1 MRRLRT
7 GESGLRFRYRVPI
20 CGDTPSRS
28 PKSPPQRPHLQMCGR
43 GENHIQADDVQFAGR
58 ISVGKFGATVW
69 AGGGMELRRRKLKVR
84 GREAEEETLPPPW
97 HGVPPA
103 LLVYR
108 ERSHRRLAAQTYQ
121 QKCARCI
128 WGFQMPVEMIID
140 QWDPSKRR
148 YRTETFCYG
157 PRKLPSLRTRTGTQG
172 SRPSGND
179 LHRGG
184 LG

>member
-1 MRRLRT
+1 
-7 GESGLRFRYRVPI
+7 
-20 CGDTPSRS
+20 
-28 PKSPPQRPHLQMCGR
+28 
-43 GENHIQADDVQFAGR
+43 
-58 ISVGKFGATVW
+58 
-69 AGGGMELRRRKLKVR
+69 MELRRRKLKVR

-148 YRTETFCYG
+148 YRTETSVTVLV
-157 PRKLPSLRTRTGTQG
+157 PVLSTNPDRHARLRAVAE
-172 SRPSGND
+172 
-179 LHRGG
+179 
-184 LG
+184 